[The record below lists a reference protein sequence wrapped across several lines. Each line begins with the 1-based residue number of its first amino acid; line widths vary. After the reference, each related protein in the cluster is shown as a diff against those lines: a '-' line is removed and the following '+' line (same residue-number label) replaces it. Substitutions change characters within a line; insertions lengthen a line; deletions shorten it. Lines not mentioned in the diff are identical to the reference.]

1 MYIQSQKQKIM
12 QNRIFKLGFF
22 ALLIGTL
29 LTGCEVIGD
38 IFQAG
43 VGVGVILVVAVVV
56 ILIWVISRFRK

>member
-1 MYIQSQKQKIM
+1 M

-22 ALLIGTL
+22 ALLVGSL

-43 VGVGVILVVAVVV
+43 VGVGVFLVIAVIV
-56 ILIWVISRFRK
+56 LIVWLISRARK